1 MARYRTTLLMLI
13 LSVQVCGFANHMM
26 VPEILLLSLF
36 GLPIIPFQSRIMG
49 HFTNNRSTS
58 LSRLLMLLIPQQ
70 VDATMLKVGFHNC
83 SPPLTLF
90 FKQN

>member
-1 MARYRTTLLMLI
+1 MLI

-49 HFTNNRSTS
+49 HFANNRSTS

-70 VDATMLKVGFHNC
+70 VDATMLR
-83 SPPLTLF
+83 
-90 FKQN
+90 